1 MIAIAEDLGQQVGLK
16 RACAALDVAR
26 STVYRARQPQLEP
39 KPRPTPANAL
49 SADERTAVREVLNSE
64 RFMDKAP
71 RQVYATL
78 LDEGCYLASVS
89 TMYRVLSEHDEV
101 RERRDIRRHPVYK
114 KPELLATAPNQV
126 WSWDITLLRGPVKW
140 SHFALYTVLDIFS
153 RYVVGWLIADV
164 QSSDLARQLIDTT
177 AQRQGIEP
185 GQLTLHSD
193 NGMPMTG
200 QPLTQLLENLGV
212 IRSHSRPYTSD
223 DNPFSEAQFKTMK
236 YRPDYP
242 DRFADEETARRWA
255 RPFFQWYNHEHY
267 HSGLH
272 LLTPASVHYGEA
284 DTIVQQRQVVMSAAY
299 AAYPARFA
307 HGEPLVKGAPVAV
320 YLNPPA
326 DITNLP

>member
-1 MIAIAEDLGQQVGLK
+1 
-16 RACAALDVAR
+16 
-26 STVYRARQPQLEP
+26 
-39 KPRPTPANAL
+39 
-49 SADERTAVREVLNSE
+49 
-64 RFMDKAP
+64 
-71 RQVYATL
+71 
-78 LDEGCYLASVS
+78 
-89 TMYRVLSEHDEV
+89 MYRVLSEHDEV
-101 RERRDIRRHPVYK
+101 RERRDVRRHPVYK

-193 NGMPMTG
+193 NGTPMTG

-242 DRFADEETARRWA
+242 DRFADQEAARRWA

-267 HSGLH
+267 HSGLN

-284 DTIVQQRQVVMSAAY
+284 DAIVQQRQVVMSAAY

-307 HGEPLVKGAPVAV
+307 RGEPLVKGAPVAV

-326 DITNLP
+326 DVTNLP

>member
-1 MIAIAEDLGQQVGLK
+1 MRAITEALGQQVGLN
-16 RACAALDVAR
+16 RACQALNVPR
-26 STVYRARQPQLEP
+26 SRVYRACQPRPEP

-49 SADERTAVREVLNSE
+49 SEDEHAAVRQTLNSE

-71 RQVYATL
+71 RQVYASL
-78 LDEGCYLASVS
+78 LDEGRYLCSVS
-89 TMYRVLSEHDEV
+89 TMYRVLRTHDEV

-153 RYVVGWLIADV
+153 RYVVGWLIANV
-164 QSSDLARQLIDTT
+164 QSAELARQLINET
-177 AQRQGIEP
+177 ARRQGIEP

-193 NGMPMTG
+193 NGTPMTG
-200 QPLTQLLENLGV
+200 KPLTQLLADLGV
-212 IRSHSRPYTSD
+212 IRSHSRPHTSD

-242 DRFADEETARRWA
+242 DRFAHIQAARGWA
-255 RPFFQWYNHEHY
+255 RLFFQWYNHEHY
-267 HSGLH
+267 HSALN
-272 LLTPASVHYGEA
+272 LLTPASVHYGQAEL
-284 DTIVQQRQVVMSAAY
+284 IRQQRQQVLSAAY
-299 AAYPARFA
+299 VAFPARFA
-307 HGEPLVKGAPVAV
+307 HGEPVVKGAPAAV

-326 DITNLP
+326 EMTNLA

>member
-1 MIAIAEDLGQQVGLK
+1 MIAIAEDLGQQVGLQ
-16 RACAALDVAR
+16 RACAALEVPR
-26 STVYRARQPQLEP
+26 SSVYRARQPQPEP
-39 KPRPTPANAL
+39 KPRPTLANAL
-49 SADERTAVREVLNSE
+49 SADERAAVRDTLNSE

-78 LDEGCYLASVS
+78 LDEGRYLASVS
-89 TMYRVLSEHDEV
+89 TMYRVLREHDEV
-101 RERRDIRRHPVYK
+101 RERRDVRRHPAYK

-193 NGMPMTG
+193 NGTPMTG

-212 IRSHSRPYTSD
+212 VRSHSRPYTSD

-242 DRFADEETARRWA
+242 DRFADQEAARRWA
-255 RPFFQWYNHEHY
+255 RSFFQWYNHEHY
-267 HSGLH
+267 HSGLN

-284 DTIVQQRQVVMSAAY
+284 DAIVQQRQVVMSAAY

-326 DITNLP
+326 DVTNLP

>member
-1 MIAIAEDLGQQVGLK
+1 MIAVAENLGQQVGLK
-16 RACAALDVAR
+16 QACAALNVPR
-26 STVYRARQPQLEP
+26 STLYRARQPRPER

-49 SADERTAVREVLNSE
+49 SKAERAEVRETLNSD

-71 RQVYATL
+71 RQVYAAL
-78 LDEGCYLASVS
+78 LDAGQYLCSVS
-89 TMYRVLSEHDEV
+89 TMYRVLRAHDEV

-164 QSSDLARQLIDTT
+164 QSADLARQLIDET
-177 AQRQGIEP
+177 ARRQGIGP

-193 NGMPMTG
+193 NGTPMTG
-200 QPLTQLLENLGV
+200 KPLTQLLVDLGV

-242 DRFADEETARRWA
+242 NRFDGIAAALDWA
-255 RPFFQWYNHEHY
+255 RPFFRWYNHEHY
-267 HSGLH
+267 HSGLN
-272 LLTPASVHYGEA
+272 LLTPASVHYGQAEV
-284 DTIVQQRQVVMSAAY
+284 ICQQRQRVLSAAY
-299 AAYPARFA
+299 TDFPARFA
-307 HGEPLVKGAPVAV
+307 RGEPVAKGAPAAV

-326 DITNLP
+326 EASNLA